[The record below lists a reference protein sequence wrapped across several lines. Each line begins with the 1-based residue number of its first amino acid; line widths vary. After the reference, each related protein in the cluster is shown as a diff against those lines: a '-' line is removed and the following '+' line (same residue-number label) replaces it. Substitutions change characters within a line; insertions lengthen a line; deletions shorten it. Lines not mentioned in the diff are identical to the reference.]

1 MAKYLDSDGLLYFL
15 QKLKTVFAGKVD
27 KVEGKGLS
35 TNDYTGAE
43 KSKLAGIATNA
54 NNYTHPAS
62 SGNKHIPSGGAAGQ
76 ILRWSADGTAVWGA
90 DKDTTYSVM
99 GGASSTADG
108 AQGLVPQPAKGQQT
122 QFLRGD
128 GTWATPTNTT
138 YANASASKAGLMSAA
153 DYSKLAAFGAA
164 STYAKKADIANAYIY
179 RGSVATYDK
188 LPSSGQVSGDV
199 YNVESDGRNYA
210 WNGTVW
216 DDLGGTFAVDTI
228 SNADIDGIVA
238 K

>member
-1 MAKYLDSDGLLYFL
+1 MAKYLDSDGLLYFW

-128 GTWATPTNTT
+128 LCRHEGRDRLRRRCAWPCACPCRRKT
-138 YANASASKAGLMSAA
+138 
-153 DYSKLAAFGAA
+153 GAVPA
-164 STYAKKADIANAYIY
+164 
-179 RGSVATYDK
+179 R
-188 LPSSGQVSGDV
+188 
-199 YNVESDGRNYA
+199 RRH
-210 WNGTVW
+210 
-216 DDLGGTFAVDTI
+216 LGHAHKYHLCQCQRV
-228 SNADIDGIVA
+228 
-238 K
+238 